1 MQGRLDLHNCYPEWP
16 FSLSLS
22 QNPRMQQPL
31 SHLYFL
37 TLLEHLQAKKHIFP
51 LSYFVRFANSI
62 SQQCANPARREEE
75 SILLWVEL
83 QVVVQV
89 ILQKLAT
96 HLDPSELHV
105 SETQRLADD
114 INR

>member
-1 MQGRLDLHNCYPEWP
+1 
-16 FSLSLS
+16 
-22 QNPRMQQPL
+22 MQQPL
-31 SHLYFL
+31 CHLYFL
-37 TLLEHLQAKKHIFP
+37 TLLEHLQAKKHVFQ
-51 LSYFVRFANSI
+51 LSYLVRFANSI
-62 SQQCANPARREEE
+62 AQQCAYPAMREEE

-83 QVVVQV
+83 QVVLQV

-105 SETQRLADD
+105 SETQLLADD